1 VVAVVMTS
9 LVARRVDEASQR
21 QYLFVDA
28 WNGVDNTAERA
39 AARGR
44 VRCMRRRAGGGGG
57 AAV

>member
-9 LVARRVDEASQR
+9 LVARRVDEVSQR
-21 QYLFVDA
+21 RYLFVDA
-28 WNGVDNTAERA
+28 WSGVDNTAERA
-39 AARGR
+39 AAQRG

>member
-9 LVARRVDEASQR
+9 LVARRVAEASQC

-28 WNGVDNTAERA
+28 WSGVDNTAERV
-39 AARGR
+39 AARRR